1 MKKNLK
7 FPVGFCIYNYMII
20 YLFLENVAL
29 KRLYTITYYVDY
41 NVYIQEIETTSLIPT
56 NQP

>member
-1 MKKNLK
+1 MKIFFK
-7 FPVGFCIYNYMII
+7 FPVGFYIYMII

-29 KRLYTITYYVDY
+29 KRLYTITYNVDY